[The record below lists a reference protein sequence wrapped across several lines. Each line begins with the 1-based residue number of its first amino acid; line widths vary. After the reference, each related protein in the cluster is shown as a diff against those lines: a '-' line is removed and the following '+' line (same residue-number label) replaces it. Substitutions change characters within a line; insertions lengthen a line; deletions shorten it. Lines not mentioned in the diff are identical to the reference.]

1 MELVECVRRS
11 ELILMEGALGQR
23 LKEEYDLEPHE
34 WVMLADMIYRP
45 AGRAALEQIWGE
57 YRDIAAR
64 YELPLLVTTSTRRA
78 NQARVRKANC
88 PDTIVR
94 DNAAFLCGL
103 REQWGGPVY
112 VGGLMGC
119 RGDAY
124 TGMGALSE
132 SEALAFHRWQAQEFR
147 QTEVD
152 FLLAGIMP
160 TLPEAAGMA
169 RAMAETGLPYLISFT
184 IQEDGRLIDGAAISE
199 AIEHIDRVAE
209 TPPLG
214 YMTNCVHPSILRR
227 ALAQPCNQTEQV
239 RQRFLGIQANAAE
252 NTYAELE
259 RGVGLRPS
267 KPRAL
272 AAEMAALRE
281 KYGLK
286 LFGGCCGTDS
296 DYLEAIARRLTLK

>member
-1 MELVECVRRS
+1 
-11 ELILMEGALGQR
+11 
-23 LKEEYDLEPHE
+23 
-34 WVMLADMIYRP
+34 
-45 AGRAALEQIWGE
+45 
-57 YRDIAAR
+57 
-64 YELPLLVTTSTRRA
+64 
-78 NQARVRKANC
+78 
-88 PDTIVR
+88 
-94 DNAAFLCGL
+94 
-103 REQWGGPVY
+103 
-112 VGGLMGC
+112 
-119 RGDAY
+119 
-124 TGMGALSE
+124 
-132 SEALAFHRWQAQEFR
+132 
-147 QTEVD
+147 
-152 FLLAGIMP
+152 
-160 TLPEAAGMA
+160 MA

>member
-1 MELVECVRRS
+1 MELGECVRRS

-23 LKEEYDLEPHE
+23 LKEEFNLEPHE

-45 AGRAALEQIWGE
+45 AGRAALEQLWGE
-57 YRDIAAR
+57 YRDIADK
-64 YELPLLVTTSTRRA
+64 YSLPLLVTTPTRRA
-78 NQARVRKANC
+78 NQARVRLSGC
-88 PDTIVR
+88 PDTIVQ
-94 DNAAFLCGL
+94 DNAAFLCQL

-132 SEALAFHRWQAQEFR
+132 SEALTFHRWQAEQFR

-169 RAMAETGLPYLISFT
+169 RALAETGLPYLISFT
-184 IQEDGRLIDGAAISE
+184 IQEDGRLIDGAAISD
-199 AIEHIDRVAE
+199 AIEHIDSVTE

-214 YMTNCVHPSILRR
+214 YLTNCVHPSILGK

-239 RQRFLGIQANAAE
+239 RRRFLGIQANAAA
-252 NTYAELE
+252 NSYVELE
-259 RGVGLRPS
+259 RGVGLKPS
-267 KPRAL
+267 GPKVL

-286 LFGGCCGTDS
+286 LFGGCCGTDGR
-296 DYLEAIARRLTLK
+296 YLEEIARRLTRK